1 MQALQHRQ
9 GKLWAEGP
17 ERTGAARAGGREE
30 VEGAEVGGA
39 EVDGA
44 SDPLALDLRV
54 PWKVTEGSSRF
65 QQFFLI

>member
-1 MQALQHRQ
+1 MWDLKKVRV
-9 GKLWAEGP
+9 
-17 ERTGAARAGGREE
+17 EE
-30 VEGAEVGGA
+30 EGAKVRGV

-54 PWKVTEGSSRF
+54 PRKVTEGSSRF